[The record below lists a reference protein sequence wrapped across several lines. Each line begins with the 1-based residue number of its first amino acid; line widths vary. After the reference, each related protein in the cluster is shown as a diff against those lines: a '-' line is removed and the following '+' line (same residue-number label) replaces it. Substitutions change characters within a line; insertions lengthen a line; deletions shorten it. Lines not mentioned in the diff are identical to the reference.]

1 MSEDQRTQPPKP
13 ACHLQQPSAA
23 HRKRPERTEPSGRRC
38 SANRSR
44 HRPRPMAVDRVF
56 QSLSVCRAAGDRD
69 IAKQRSSNGVHKCA
83 CAHVR
88 VAPLCAPRAAERER
102 VRGPLLYDPLS
113 ISLMTGKPSIRYWAV
128 AACGPGDRSRRG
140 PHTRPRTIRPT
151 TLTVVPLCKT
161 FQPTLSLHKYIISP
175 SPSHHYY
182 SSCTSLTSVTPH
194 GNEHRCTDTASRP
207 AGADRHPRR
216 ARKSTQLHP
225 TTAGVLAYPH
235 PVQRHPARH
244 AC

>member
-1 MSEDQRTQPPKP
+1 MQ
-13 ACHLQQPSAA
+13 
-23 HRKRPERTEPSGRRC
+23 SGW
-38 SANRSR
+38 
-44 HRPRPMAVDRVF
+44 RPRHSEAT
-56 QSLSVCRAAGDRD
+56 QQ
-69 IAKQRSSNGVHKCA
+69 QRSA
-83 CAHVR
+83 QVR
-88 VAPLCAPRAAERER
+88 MCVLLLCTERGRQPERER
-102 VRGPLLYDPLS
+102 VRRPLYDPLS

-151 TLTVVPLCKT
+151 TLTVVPLSKT

-225 TTAGVLAYPH
+225 TTAGVLTYPH